1 MENKISSLI
10 KNKVAFDNRRRII
23 ALVGSALLIVGGVA
37 STFFAT
43 KTKVDTEEDVLYSYD
58 ITADSE
64 YKVYLK
70 ENAVYEGEFLTEGS
84 MYSRKLTD
92 HIEVTF
98 KLNFAGQG
106 QVIPVVGGDYQVNA
120 VLEGFQSKD
129 NDKRKI
135 YDKKFPLKDGVLAAD
150 ANGNINLE
158 ETFNVVMD
166 EYAEQ
171 MTNIEEE
178 LGGSTEKTFYIELS
192 GKTKVT
198 SGDVEQEKDFAYSVV
213 IPLDLANSF
222 YEVEKPTEFKE
233 SGSITE
239 SRVVTV
245 EAKPYMLIL
254 SILPILIGILLG
266 LFVFFATKL
275 PSEDERWIIK
285 MKRLL
290 RRYGSRLVF
299 VENLEERGKVCKVR
313 DMNSLLSISEELH
326 QPILC
331 RLNSE
336 ELPDDGR
343 FIVQDRD
350 SVFFLHIPR

>member
-106 QVIPVVGGDYQVNA
+106 QVMPVVGGDYQVNA

-166 EYAEQ
+166 EYA
-171 MTNIEEE
+171 
-178 LGGSTEKTFYIELS
+178 
-192 GKTKVT
+192 
-198 SGDVEQEKDFAYSVV
+198 
-213 IPLDLANSF
+213 
-222 YEVEKPTEFKE
+222 
-233 SGSITE
+233 
-239 SRVVTV
+239 
-245 EAKPYMLIL
+245 
-254 SILPILIGILLG
+254 
-266 LFVFFATKL
+266 
-275 PSEDERWIIK
+275 
-285 MKRLL
+285 
-290 RRYGSRLVF
+290 
-299 VENLEERGKVCKVR
+299 
-313 DMNSLLSISEELH
+313 
-326 QPILC
+326 
-331 RLNSE
+331 
-336 ELPDDGR
+336 
-343 FIVQDRD
+343 
-350 SVFFLHIPR
+350 